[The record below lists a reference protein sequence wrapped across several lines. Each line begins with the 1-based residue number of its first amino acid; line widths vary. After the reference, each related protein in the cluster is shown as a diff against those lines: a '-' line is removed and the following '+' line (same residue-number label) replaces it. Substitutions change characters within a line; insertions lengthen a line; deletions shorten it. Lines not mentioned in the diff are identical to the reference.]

1 MPSDS
6 LICSPRL
13 LLDNSNELTESGSD
27 VRPVLEEMH
36 QEADE
41 MISTEPTPDLNGVT
55 AIMHNEGHIA
65 EPNACADCLQDISQ
79 ISGPD
84 GRSKPTPLSQIG
96 FRDPASAGA
105 GEQLTLLSIEVLFSN

>member
-27 VRPVLEEMH
+27 IRPVLEEMH

-41 MISTEPTPDLNGVT
+41 MICTEPTPDLNGVT

-105 GEQLTLLSIEVLFSN
+105 GEQLTLLSIEVFFSN

>member
-1 MPSDS
+1 M
-6 LICSPRL
+6 
-13 LLDNSNELTESGSD
+13 TESGSD
-27 VRPVLEEMH
+27 VGPVLEEMH

-41 MISTEPTPDLNGVT
+41 MISTEPIPDLNAVT
-55 AIMHNEGHIA
+55 AILQNEGHNA
-65 EPNACADCLQDISQ
+65 DVNACADCLQDISQ

-105 GEQLTLLSIEVLFSN
+105 GEQLTLLSIEVFFKTLLYAYIHDGLIH